1 MPLGP
6 QVSKLRL
13 GEDIIRCMLV
23 IGVDW
28 ELHDFKI
35 SILAAIMHACGPR
48 NILVCLK
55 KLVRCNEILNKDII
69 YLLLPLSLSLS
80 LFSHI
85 SSTYLC
91 YWHVDSIQHYFFS
104 FSQKVESW
112 WRWLTCEPFSP
123 HLSFF
128 RLKNYGV
135 SGVGG
140 IELPPSLLPF

>member
-80 LFSHI
+80 FLAYI
-85 SSTYLC
+85 IY
-91 YWHVDSIQHYFFS
+91 I
-104 FSQKVESW
+104 
-112 WRWLTCEPFSP
+112 
-123 HLSFF
+123 
-128 RLKNYGV
+128 
-135 SGVGG
+135 
-140 IELPPSLLPF
+140 SLLLACRLDPTLFFFILTKSRELVAVIDMWAL

>member
-6 QVSKLRL
+6 QVSKLKL
-13 GEDIIRCMLV
+13 DEDIIRYMLV
-23 IGVDW
+23 IGVNW

-80 LFSHI
+80 LFFLAYI
-85 SSTYLC
+85 IY
-91 YWHVDSIQHYFFS
+91 I
-104 FSQKVESW
+104 
-112 WRWLTCEPFSP
+112 
-123 HLSFF
+123 
-128 RLKNYGV
+128 
-135 SGVGG
+135 
-140 IELPPSLLPF
+140 SLLLACRLDPTLFFFILTKSRELAAVIDMWAL